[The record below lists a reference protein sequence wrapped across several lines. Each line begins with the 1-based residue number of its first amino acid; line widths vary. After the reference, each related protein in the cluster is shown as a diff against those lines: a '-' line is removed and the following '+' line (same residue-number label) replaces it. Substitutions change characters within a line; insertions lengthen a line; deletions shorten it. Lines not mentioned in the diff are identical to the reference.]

1 MLSDAENAAQ
11 SPPGSDWQPIDEALS
26 ELARLAESSS
36 SPDAFYRELLARSMR
51 VLAAVAGAVWLR
63 GPSGSLRMAC
73 QSGFERVAL
82 GDVQVSAGWHGE
94 VLNAALA
101 VEQGFCV
108 PPSIAEAAG
117 ALANPT
123 SHLLMVSPFAVDET
137 VFGAIEVFQRSDCP
151 PESVAGG
158 LRFMAA
164 LSELAGQF
172 DRRQRLREAREREEL
187 WSQLQNFGLRVH
199 RGLDLES
206 VADEIANEG
215 RPIVGCDRLSVFV
228 GDVGSARAVS
238 ISGVDVIDRRATSV
252 QRLQRLVSAV
262 LTIGEPLWHPDPGG
276 ADAPLPTQ
284 LEELLEAYLDHAHAR
299 SIGIYPLQ
307 APASH
312 ERDMQSPPQL
322 GALVAEGFTTESD
335 PARWPER
342 LAAIA
347 RPSILALANAQRFES
362 IPLVSVWRRLRPSG
376 PMRRRRRWPLVAA
389 VGAGGLVL
397 AGVLAL
403 VPVPFRIE
411 ARGELRPERQAEIFA
426 PNDGIVAEVN
436 VEHASPVAAGQVLA
450 VLRKP
455 ELDLEFTRLAGEV
468 QTARKRLAA
477 VQASRLGAPSADDER
492 TARGNQLT
500 GEEEELKEL
509 IRSLEQQDRVL
520 HLQREQLTV
529 RSPLGGQVLTWDV
542 KPLLEARPV
551 QRGQVL
557 MTVADLAGKWI
568 VELQIADDQAGHVLE
583 ARQRAAAPLPV
594 SFVLA
599 TDPRTTYEGTLGRIG
614 MRTQLDP
621 NQHPVV
627 AATVNLEKAQIS
639 ERRPGATIIAHIDC
653 GRRALGYV
661 WFHGLLDALRARLWF

>member
-1 MLSDAENAAQ
+1 MLSDRENAAQ
-11 SPPGSDWQPIDEALS
+11 SPPGSDWQPIDEVLS

-36 SPDAFYRELLARSMR
+36 SPDVFYRELLARSMR

-82 GDVQVSAGWHGE
+82 GDVQVSAAWHGE

-101 VEQGFCV
+101 AQQGFCV
-108 PPSIAEAAG
+108 PPSMAEATSAV
-117 ALANPT
+117 LANPT
-123 SHLLMVSPFAVDET
+123 SHLLMVCPFAVDET

-151 PESVAGG
+151 PESVTGG
-158 LRFMAA
+158 LRFLAA
-164 LSELAGQF
+164 LGELAGQF

-228 GDVGSARAVS
+228 GDVGSGRAVS

-252 QRLQRLVSAV
+252 QLLQRLVSAV
-262 LTIGEPLWHPDPGG
+262 LTIGEPLWHPDLGG
-276 ADAPLPTQ
+276 ADVPLPTQ

-299 SIGIYPLQ
+299 SIGIYPLPYS
-307 APASH
+307 ARR
-312 ERDMQSPPQL
+312 EGDMQSAVQL
-322 GALVAEGFTTESD
+322 GALVAEGFTAESD
-335 PARWPER
+335 PAHWPER

-362 IPLVSVWRRLRPSG
+362 IPLVSVWRRMRPPG
-376 PMRRRRRWPLVAA
+376 AMARRRRWPLAVAL
-389 VGAGGLVL
+389 GAGGLVL
-397 AGVLAL
+397 AAVLAL

-436 VEHASPVAAGQVLA
+436 VEHASLVAAGQVLA

-477 VQASRLGAPSADDER
+477 VQASRLGAPSAEDER

-509 IRSLEQQDRVL
+509 IRSL
-520 HLQREQLTV
+520 
-529 RSPLGGQVLTWDV
+529 
-542 KPLLEARPV
+542 
-551 QRGQVL
+551 
-557 MTVADLAGKWI
+557 
-568 VELQIADDQAGHVLE
+568 
-583 ARQRAAAPLPV
+583 
-594 SFVLA
+594 
-599 TDPRTTYEGTLGRIG
+599 
-614 MRTQLDP
+614 
-621 NQHPVV
+621 
-627 AATVNLEKAQIS
+627 
-639 ERRPGATIIAHIDC
+639 
-653 GRRALGYV
+653 
-661 WFHGLLDALRARLWF
+661 